1 MSTDDSVNDARSEKW
16 DPLTAPVW
24 DISDVDEPTLAPPID
39 QFMPIDEDTMI
50 RRRPPLPP
58 DADEIIR
65 GEYTGWVPLIK
76 SGETLD
82 QAKAREENRASS
94 FENVVPNVDAN
105 AWAPI
110 EVVASDESEF
120 VAPDDLASDVPTTV
134 REPVVEVRPYDFP
147 TEIVPDP
154 DFVVSPAEALEE
166 ARRRIAQMRASL
178 QTNINR
184 VSQSFD
190 HPIFAPVE
198 VSVQEAPPFTP
209 VTQTETPT
217 VVVPEPIPTPVAEVP
232 VAEVIEEPKSFDSLF
247 ETDVVLEPPVAPE
260 PEPVFTPSAGQQQ
273 QAPRAESVMT
283 ETREEPRVFT
293 QSTQQASSTII
304 IDEAADQSHS
314 LELVIMRD
322 EIKDLRDRLDSSQK
336 LIENLMVRL
345 ADLAE
350 LALKRKD

>member
-1 MSTDDSVNDARSEKW
+1 MSTDDSVNDARPEKW

-24 DISDVDEPTLAPPID
+24 DLSDVDEPTLAPPIE
-39 QFMPIDEDTMI
+39 QFMPVDEDTII

-82 QAKAREENRASS
+82 QAKAREENRVSS
-94 FENVVPNVDAN
+94 FETAIPNVDAN

-120 VAPDDLASDVPTTV
+120 VAPDDLASDVSSSV
-134 REPVVEVRPYDFP
+134 REPVVEVRPYAFP
-147 TEIVPDP
+147 SEIVPDP

-190 HPIFAPVE
+190 HPIFAPIE
-198 VSVQEAPPFTP
+198 VSVQEAPPFIP
-209 VTQTETPT
+209 VTQTEVPAA
-217 VVVPEPIPTPVAEVP
+217 VV
-232 VAEVIEEPKSFDSLF
+232 EEPESFDSLF
-247 ETDVVLEPPVAPE
+247 ETDAVVEPPAPQ
-260 PEPVFTPSAGQQQ
+260 PTFAPSSAMYQ
-273 QAPRAESVMT
+273 ESVRT
-283 ETREEPRVFT
+283 ETREEPRVYT
-293 QSTQQASSTII
+293 QSTQQASPTII
-304 IDEAADQSHS
+304 IDEAAEKTHS

>member
-24 DISDVDEPTLAPPID
+24 DLSDVDEPTLAPPIE
-39 QFMPIDEDTMI
+39 QFMPIDEDTII

-76 SGETLD
+76 SGESLEE
-82 QAKAREENRASS
+82 AKAREEKLASGMS
-94 FENVVPNVDAN
+94 QSVQNVDMDS
-105 AWAPI
+105 WAPV
-110 EVVASDESEF
+110 EVVATDESDF
-120 VAPDDLASDVPTTV
+120 ISPKDLSSDSVNTV
-134 REPVVEVRPYDFP
+134 REPVVEVRPYEFP
-147 TEIVPDP
+147 NEIVPDP

-190 HPIFAPVE
+190 HPIFAPIE
-198 VSVQEAPPFTP
+198 VSVQEAPPFIP
-209 VTQTETPT
+209 VTQTEVPAAA
-217 VVVPEPIPTPVAEVP
+217 VV
-232 VAEVIEEPKSFDSLF
+232 EEPKSFDSLF
-247 ETDVVLEPPVAPE
+247 ETDAVVEPPAPQ
-260 PEPVFTPSAGQQQ
+260 PNFAPSSATYQ
-273 QAPRAESVMT
+273 ESVRT
-283 ETREEPRVFT
+283 ETREEPRVYT
-293 QSTQQASSTII
+293 QSTQQASPTII
-304 IDEAADQSHS
+304 IDEAAEQTHS

-336 LIENLMVRL
+336 LIETLMVRL

>member
-1 MSTDDSVNDARSEKW
+1 MSTDDSVNDARSESW
-16 DPLTAPVW
+16 DPLTAPFW
-24 DISDVDEPTLAPPID
+24 DLSDVDEPTLAPPIE
-39 QFMPIDEDTMI
+39 QFMPVDEDTII

-82 QAKAREENRASS
+82 QAKAREENRVSS
-94 FENVVPNVDAN
+94 FETDIPNVDAN

-120 VAPDDLASDVPTTV
+120 VAPDDLASDVSSSV
-134 REPVVEVRPYDFP
+134 REPVVEVRPYAFP
-147 TEIVPDP
+147 SEIVPDP

-190 HPIFAPVE
+190 HPIFAPIE
-198 VSVQEAPPFTP
+198 VSVQEAPPFIP
-209 VTQTETPT
+209 VTQTE
-217 VVVPEPIPTPVAEVP
+217 VP
-232 VAEVIEEPKSFDSLF
+232 VAAVVEEPKSFDSLF
-247 ETDVVLEPPVAPE
+247 ETDAVVEPPAPQ
-260 PEPVFTPSAGQQQ
+260 PNFAPSSATYQ
-273 QAPRAESVMT
+273 ESVRT
-283 ETREEPRVFT
+283 ETREEPRVYT
-293 QSTQQASSTII
+293 QSTQQASPTII
-304 IDEAADQSHS
+304 IDEAAEQTHS

>member
-1 MSTDDSVNDARSEKW
+1 MSTDDSVNDARSEAW

-24 DISDVDEPTLAPPID
+24 DLSDVDEPTLAPPIEK
-39 QFMPIDEDTMI
+39 FMPIDEDTMI

-76 SGETLD
+76 SGESLD
-82 QAKAREENRASS
+82 EAKAREENRAST
-94 FENVVPNVDAN
+94 FESSVPNVDAN

-110 EVVASDESEF
+110 DVVASESSEF
-120 VAPDDLASDVPTTV
+120 VAPDDLASDVSMTV
-134 REPVVEVRPYDFP
+134 RAPIVEVRPYDFP

-184 VSQSFD
+184 VSQSFE

-198 VSVQEAPPFTP
+198 VSVQEAPPFAP
-209 VTQTETPT
+209 AAVVETPT
-217 VVVPEPIPTPVAEVP
+217 VVVAEPSPTPVAEI
-232 VAEVIEEPKSFDSLF
+232 IEEPKSFESLF
-247 ETDVVLEPPVAPE
+247 ETDVVVEQPVAPE
-260 PEPVFTPSAGQQQ
+260 PEPVFTQSTTQQQ
-273 QAPRAESVMT
+273 HASRAESVMT

-293 QSTQQASSTII
+293 QSTQQASPTII

>member
-24 DISDVDEPTLAPPID
+24 DLSDVDEPTLAPPIE
-39 QFMPIDEDTMI
+39 QFMPIDEDTII

-82 QAKAREENRASS
+82 QAKAREEKLASGMS
-94 FENVVPNVDAN
+94 QSVQNVDMDS
-105 AWAPI
+105 WAPV
-110 EVVASDESEF
+110 EVVATDESDF
-120 VAPDDLASDVPTTV
+120 ISPKDLSSDSVNTV
-134 REPVVEVRPYDFP
+134 REPVVEVRPYEFP
-147 TEIVPDP
+147 NEIVPDP

-190 HPIFAPVE
+190 HPIFAPIE
-198 VSVQEAPPFTP
+198 VSVQEAPPFIP
-209 VTQTETPT
+209 VAQTEVPAAA
-217 VVVPEPIPTPVAEVP
+217 VV
-232 VAEVIEEPKSFDSLF
+232 EEPKSFDSLF
-247 ETDVVLEPPVAPE
+247 ETDAVVEPPAPQ
-260 PEPVFTPSAGQQQ
+260 PNFAPSSATYQ
-273 QAPRAESVMT
+273 ESVRT
-283 ETREEPRVFT
+283 ETREEPRVYT
-293 QSTQQASSTII
+293 QSTQQASPTII
-304 IDEAADQSHS
+304 IDEAAEQTHS

-336 LIENLMVRL
+336 LIETLMVRL

>member
-24 DISDVDEPTLAPPID
+24 DLSDVDEPTLAPPIE
-39 QFMPIDEDTMI
+39 QFMPIDEDTII

-82 QAKAREENRASS
+82 QAKAREENRVSS
-94 FENVVPNVDAN
+94 FETVIPNVDAN

-120 VAPDDLASDVPTTV
+120 VAPDDLASDAPMTV
-134 REPVVEVRPYDFP
+134 REPVVEVRPYAFP
-147 TEIVPDP
+147 SEIVPDP

-190 HPIFAPVE
+190 HPIFAPIE
-198 VSVQEAPPFTP
+198 VSVQEAPPFIP
-209 VTQTETPT
+209 VTQTEVPAA
-217 VVVPEPIPTPVAEVP
+217 VV
-232 VAEVIEEPKSFDSLF
+232 EEPKSFDSLF
-247 ETDVVLEPPVAPE
+247 ETDAVVDPPAPQ
-260 PEPVFTPSAGQQQ
+260 PTFAPSSAMYQ
-273 QAPRAESVMT
+273 ESVRT
-283 ETREEPRVFT
+283 ETREEPRVYT
-293 QSTQQASSTII
+293 QSTQQASPTII
-304 IDEAADQSHS
+304 IDEAAEKTHS

>member
-24 DISDVDEPTLAPPID
+24 DLSDVDEPTLAPPIE
-39 QFMPIDEDTMI
+39 QFMPIDEDTII

-82 QAKAREENRASS
+82 QAKAREENRVSS
-94 FENVVPNVDAN
+94 FETDIPNVDAN

-120 VAPDDLASDVPTTV
+120 VAPDDLASDVSSSV
-134 REPVVEVRPYDFP
+134 REPVVEVRPYEFP
-147 TEIVPDP
+147 NEIVPDP

-190 HPIFAPVE
+190 HPIFAPIE
-198 VSVQEAPPFTP
+198 VSVQEAPPFIP
-209 VTQTETPT
+209 VTQTEVPAAA
-217 VVVPEPIPTPVAEVP
+217 VV
-232 VAEVIEEPKSFDSLF
+232 EEPKSFDSLF
-247 ETDVVLEPPVAPE
+247 ETDVVVEPPAPQ
-260 PEPVFTPSAGQQQ
+260 PNFAPSSATYQ
-273 QAPRAESVMT
+273 ESVRT
-283 ETREEPRVFT
+283 ETREEPRVYT
-293 QSTQQASSTII
+293 QSTQQASPTII
-304 IDEAADQSHS
+304 IDEAAEQTHS

-336 LIENLMVRL
+336 LIETLMVRL

>member
-16 DPLTAPVW
+16 DPLTSPNW
-24 DISDVDEPTLAPPID
+24 NLSEVDEPTLAPPLV
-39 QFMPIDEDTMI
+39 QFLPQDEDTMI
-50 RRRPPLPP
+50 RRRPALPP

-76 SGETLD
+76 AGESLEA
-82 QAKAREENRASS
+82 AKAREENRVSS
-94 FENVVPNVDAN
+94 FETSTPNIDVT

-110 EVVASDESEF
+110 EVVTSDESEIT
-120 VAPDDLASDVPTTV
+120 APDDLASDVPTTV
-134 REPVVEVRPYDFP
+134 REPVVEVRPYAFP
-147 TEIVPDP
+147 NEIVPDP

-184 VSQSFD
+184 VSQSFE
-190 HPIFAPVE
+190 HPIFAPIE
-198 VSVQEAPPFTP
+198 VSVQEAPPFVP
-209 VTQTETPT
+209 ATPT
-217 VVVPEPIPTPVAEVP
+217 QASPTPPQPNP
-232 VAEVIEEPKSFDSLF
+232 VVEEPKSFESLF
-247 ETDVVLEPPVAPE
+247 ETDV
-260 PEPVFTPSAGQQQ
+260 EPVIETPVQQSAFVESTTQHNES
-273 QAPRAESVMT
+273 PRFESVRT
-283 ETREEPRVFT
+283 EVREEPRVFT
-293 QSTQQASSTII
+293 QSTQQASPTII
-304 IDEAADQSHS
+304 IDEAAEQTHS

-336 LIENLMVRL
+336 LIENLMIRL

>member
-24 DISDVDEPTLAPPID
+24 DLSDVDEPTLAPPIE
-39 QFMPIDEDTMI
+39 QFMPIDEDTII

-82 QAKAREENRASS
+82 QAKAREENRVSS
-94 FENVVPNVDAN
+94 FETAIPKVDVN
-105 AWAPI
+105 AGAPI
-110 EVVASDESEF
+110 EVVSSDESEF
-120 VAPDDLASDVPTTV
+120 VAPDDLASDVSSSV
-134 REPVVEVRPYDFP
+134 REPVVEVRPYAFP
-147 TEIVPDP
+147 SEIVPDP

-190 HPIFAPVE
+190 HPIFAPIE
-198 VSVQEAPPFTP
+198 VSVQEAPPFIP
-209 VTQTETPT
+209 VTQTEVPAA
-217 VVVPEPIPTPVAEVP
+217 VV
-232 VAEVIEEPKSFDSLF
+232 EEPKSFDSLF
-247 ETDVVLEPPVAPE
+247 ETDAVVEPPAPQ
-260 PEPVFTPSAGQQQ
+260 PTFAPSSAMYQ
-273 QAPRAESVMT
+273 ESVRT
-283 ETREEPRVFT
+283 ETREEPRVYT
-293 QSTQQASSTII
+293 QSTQQASPTII
-304 IDEAADQSHS
+304 IDEAAEKTHS

>member
-24 DISDVDEPTLAPPID
+24 DLSDVDEPTLAPPIE
-39 QFMPIDEDTMI
+39 QFMPIDEDTII

-82 QAKAREENRASS
+82 QAKAREENRVSS
-94 FENVVPNVDAN
+94 FETAIPNVDAN

-110 EVVASDESEF
+110 EVVSSDESEF
-120 VAPDDLASDVPTTV
+120 VAPDDLASDVSSSV
-134 REPVVEVRPYDFP
+134 REPVVEVRPYAFP
-147 TEIVPDP
+147 SEIVPDP

-190 HPIFAPVE
+190 HPIFAPIE
-198 VSVQEAPPFTP
+198 VSVQEAPPFIP
-209 VTQTETPT
+209 VTQTEVPAA
-217 VVVPEPIPTPVAEVP
+217 VV
-232 VAEVIEEPKSFDSLF
+232 EEPKSFDSLF
-247 ETDVVLEPPVAPE
+247 ETDAVVEPPAPQ
-260 PEPVFTPSAGQQQ
+260 PTFAPSSAMYQ
-273 QAPRAESVMT
+273 ESVRT
-283 ETREEPRVFT
+283 ETREEPRVYT
-293 QSTQQASSTII
+293 QSTQQASPTII
-304 IDEAADQSHS
+304 IDEAAEKTHS

>member
-24 DISDVDEPTLAPPID
+24 DLSDVDEPTLAPPIE

-82 QAKAREENRASS
+82 QAKAREENRVSS
-94 FENVVPNVDAN
+94 FETAIPNVDAN

-120 VAPDDLASDVPTTV
+120 VAPDDLASDVSSSV
-134 REPVVEVRPYDFP
+134 REPVVEVRPYAFP
-147 TEIVPDP
+147 SEIVPDP

-190 HPIFAPVE
+190 HPIFAPIE
-198 VSVQEAPPFTP
+198 VSVQEAPPFIP
-209 VTQTETPT
+209 VTQTEVPAA
-217 VVVPEPIPTPVAEVP
+217 VV
-232 VAEVIEEPKSFDSLF
+232 EEPKSFDSLF
-247 ETDVVLEPPVAPE
+247 ETDAVVDPPAPQ
-260 PEPVFTPSAGQQQ
+260 PTFAPSSAMYQ
-273 QAPRAESVMT
+273 ESVRT
-283 ETREEPRVFT
+283 ETREEPRVYT
-293 QSTQQASSTII
+293 QSTQQASPTII
-304 IDEAADQSHS
+304 IDEAAEKTHS

>member
-24 DISDVDEPTLAPPID
+24 DLSDVDEPTLAPPIE
-39 QFMPIDEDTMI
+39 QFMPVDEDTII

-82 QAKAREENRASS
+82 QAKAREAKLDSGIS
-94 FENVVPNVDAN
+94 QIVQNVDMDS
-105 AWAPI
+105 WAPV
-110 EVVASDESEF
+110 EVVVTDESDF
-120 VAPDDLASDVPTTV
+120 VSPKDLSSDTVRTV
-134 REPVVEVRPYDFP
+134 REPVVEVRPYEFP
-147 TEIVPDP
+147 SEIVPDP

-190 HPIFAPVE
+190 HPIFAPIE
-198 VSVQEAPPFTP
+198 VSVQVAPPFIP
-209 VTQTETPT
+209 VTQTEFPSAAI
-217 VVVPEPIPTPVAEVP
+217 V
-232 VAEVIEEPKSFDSLF
+232 EEPKSFDSLF
-247 ETDVVLEPPVAPE
+247 ETDAVVEPPAPQ
-260 PEPVFTPSAGQQQ
+260 PNFAPSSATYQESV
-273 QAPRAESVMT
+273 RAESVRT
-283 ETREEPRVFT
+283 ETREEPRVYT
-293 QSTQQASSTII
+293 QSTQQASPTII
-304 IDEAADQSHS
+304 IDEAAEQTHS

>member
-1 MSTDDSVNDARSEKW
+1 MSTDDSVNDARSENW

-24 DISDVDEPTLAPPID
+24 DLSDVDEPTLAPPIE
-39 QFMPIDEDTMI
+39 QFMPVDEDTII

-82 QAKAREENRASS
+82 QAKAREENRVSS
-94 FENVVPNVDAN
+94 FETAIPNVDAN

-120 VAPDDLASDVPTTV
+120 IAPDDLASDVSSSV
-134 REPVVEVRPYDFP
+134 REPVVEVRPYAFP
-147 TEIVPDP
+147 SEIVPDP

-190 HPIFAPVE
+190 HPIFAPIE
-198 VSVQEAPPFTP
+198 VSVQEAPPFIP
-209 VTQTETPT
+209 VTQTEVPA
-217 VVVPEPIPTPVAEVP
+217 VVV
-232 VAEVIEEPKSFDSLF
+232 EEPESFDSLF
-247 ETDVVLEPPVAPE
+247 ETDAVVETPAPQ
-260 PEPVFTPSAGQQQ
+260 PTFAPSSAMYQ
-273 QAPRAESVMT
+273 ESVRT
-283 ETREEPRVFT
+283 ETREEPRVYT
-293 QSTQQASSTII
+293 QSTQQASPTII
-304 IDEAADQSHS
+304 IDEAAEKTHS

-336 LIENLMVRL
+336 LIETLMVRL

>member
-24 DISDVDEPTLAPPID
+24 DLSDVDEPTLAPPIE
-39 QFMPIDEDTMI
+39 QFMPIDEDTII

-82 QAKAREENRASS
+82 QAKAREENRVSS
-94 FENVVPNVDAN
+94 FETAIPNVDAN

-110 EVVASDESEF
+110 EVVSSDESEF
-120 VAPDDLASDVPTTV
+120 VAPDDLASDVSSSV
-134 REPVVEVRPYDFP
+134 REPVVEVRPYVFP
-147 TEIVPDP
+147 SEIVPDP

-190 HPIFAPVE
+190 HPIFAPIE
-198 VSVQEAPPFTP
+198 VSVQEAPPFIP
-209 VTQTETPT
+209 VTQTEVPAA
-217 VVVPEPIPTPVAEVP
+217 VV
-232 VAEVIEEPKSFDSLF
+232 EEPKSFDSLF
-247 ETDVVLEPPVAPE
+247 ETDAVVEPPAPQ
-260 PEPVFTPSAGQQQ
+260 PTFAPSSAMYQ
-273 QAPRAESVMT
+273 ESVRT
-283 ETREEPRVFT
+283 EMREEPRVYT
-293 QSTQQASSTII
+293 QSTQQASPTII
-304 IDEAADQSHS
+304 IDEAAEKTHS

-336 LIENLMVRL
+336 LIETLMVRL

>member
-1 MSTDDSVNDARSEKW
+1 MSTDESVNDARSEKW

-24 DISDVDEPTLAPPID
+24 DLSDVDEPTLAPPIE
-39 QFMPIDEDTMI
+39 QFMPVDEDTII

-76 SGETLD
+76 SGESLEE
-82 QAKAREENRASS
+82 AKAREEKLASEIS
-94 FENVVPNVDAN
+94 QNVQNVDMN
-105 AWAPI
+105 SWAPV
-110 EVVASDESEF
+110 EVVATDESDF
-120 VAPDDLASDVPTTV
+120 ISPKDLSSDSVRTV
-134 REPVVEVRPYDFP
+134 REPVVEVRPYAFP
-147 TEIVPDP
+147 SEIVPDP

-190 HPIFAPVE
+190 HPIFAPIE
-198 VSVQEAPPFTP
+198 VSVQEAPPFIP
-209 VTQTETPT
+209 VTQTE
-217 VVVPEPIPTPVAEVP
+217 VP
-232 VAEVIEEPKSFDSLF
+232 VAAVVEEPKSFDSLF
-247 ETDVVLEPPVAPE
+247 ETDAVVEPPAPQ
-260 PEPVFTPSAGQQQ
+260 PNFAPSSATYQ
-273 QAPRAESVMT
+273 ESVQT
-283 ETREEPRVFT
+283 ETREEPRVYT
-293 QSTQQASSTII
+293 QTTQQASPTII
-304 IDEAADQSHS
+304 IDEAAEKTHS

-336 LIENLMVRL
+336 LIETLMVRL

>member
-24 DISDVDEPTLAPPID
+24 DLSDVDEPTLAPPIE
-39 QFMPIDEDTMI
+39 QFMPVDEDTII

-82 QAKAREENRASS
+82 QAKAREENRVSS
-94 FENVVPNVDAN
+94 FETDIPNVDAN

-120 VAPDDLASDVPTTV
+120 VAPDDLASDVSSSV
-134 REPVVEVRPYDFP
+134 REPVVEVRPYAFP
-147 TEIVPDP
+147 SEIVPDP

-190 HPIFAPVE
+190 HPIFAPIE
-198 VSVQEAPPFTP
+198 VSVQEAPPFIP
-209 VTQTETPT
+209 VTQTEVTAAT
-217 VVVPEPIPTPVAEVP
+217 IV
-232 VAEVIEEPKSFDSLF
+232 EEPKSFDSLF
-247 ETDVVLEPPVAPE
+247 ETDAVVEPPAPQ
-260 PEPVFTPSAGQQQ
+260 PNFAPSSATYQ
-273 QAPRAESVMT
+273 ESVRT
-283 ETREEPRVFT
+283 ETREEPRVYT
-293 QSTQQASSTII
+293 QSTQQASPTII
-304 IDEAADQSHS
+304 IDEAAEQTHS

>member
-24 DISDVDEPTLAPPID
+24 DLSDVDEPTLAPPIE

-82 QAKAREENRASS
+82 QAKAREENRVST
-94 FENVVPNVDAN
+94 FENVIPNVDAN

-110 EVVASDESEF
+110 EVVASDEYEF
-120 VAPDDLASDVPTTV
+120 VAPADLASDAPMTV
-134 REPVVEVRPYDFP
+134 REPVVEVRPYEFP

-198 VSVQEAPPFTP
+198 VSVQEAPPFIP

-217 VVVPEPIPTPVAEVP
+217 VVLPEPSPTP

-247 ETDVVLEPPVAPE
+247 ETDAVVEPPAPQ
-260 PEPVFTPSAGQQQ
+260 PNFAPSSATYQ
-273 QAPRAESVMT
+273 ESVRT
-283 ETREEPRVFT
+283 ETRDEPRVYT
-293 QSTQQASSTII
+293 QSTQQASPTII

>member
-24 DISDVDEPTLAPPID
+24 DLSDVDEPTLAPPIE
-39 QFMPIDEDTMI
+39 QFMPIDEDTII

-82 QAKAREENRASS
+82 QAKAREENRVSS
-94 FENVVPNVDAN
+94 FETVIPNVDAN

-120 VAPDDLASDVPTTV
+120 VAPDDLASDVSSSV
-134 REPVVEVRPYDFP
+134 REPVVEVRPYAFP
-147 TEIVPDP
+147 SEIVPDP

-190 HPIFAPVE
+190 HPIFAPIE
-198 VSVQEAPPFTP
+198 VSVQEAPPFIP
-209 VTQTETPT
+209 VTQTEVPAA
-217 VVVPEPIPTPVAEVP
+217 VV
-232 VAEVIEEPKSFDSLF
+232 EEPKSFDSLF
-247 ETDVVLEPPVAPE
+247 ETDAVVEPPAPQ
-260 PEPVFTPSAGQQQ
+260 PTFAPSSAMYQ
-273 QAPRAESVMT
+273 ESVRT
-283 ETREEPRVFT
+283 ETREEPRVYT
-293 QSTQQASSTII
+293 QSTQQASPTII
-304 IDEAADQSHS
+304 IDEAAEKTHS

>member
-24 DISDVDEPTLAPPID
+24 DLSDVDEPTLAPPIE
-39 QFMPIDEDTMI
+39 QFMPIDEDTII

-82 QAKAREENRASS
+82 QAKAREENRVSS
-94 FENVVPNVDAN
+94 FNTDIPNVDAN

-120 VAPDDLASDVPTTV
+120 VAPDDLASDVSSSV
-134 REPVVEVRPYDFP
+134 REPVVEVRPYAFP
-147 TEIVPDP
+147 SEIVPDP

-190 HPIFAPVE
+190 HPIFAPIE
-198 VSVQEAPPFTP
+198 VSVQEAPPFIP
-209 VTQTETPT
+209 VTQTE
-217 VVVPEPIPTPVAEVP
+217 VP
-232 VAEVIEEPKSFDSLF
+232 VAAVVEEPKSFDSLF
-247 ETDVVLEPPVAPE
+247 ETDAVVEPPAPQ
-260 PEPVFTPSAGQQQ
+260 PNFAPSTATYQ
-273 QAPRAESVMT
+273 ESVRT
-283 ETREEPRVFT
+283 ETREEPRVYT
-293 QSTQQASSTII
+293 QSTQQASPTII
-304 IDEAADQSHS
+304 IDEAAEKTHS

>member
-24 DISDVDEPTLAPPID
+24 DLSDVDEPTLAPPIE

-82 QAKAREENRASS
+82 QAKAREENRVSS
-94 FENVVPNVDAN
+94 FETAIPNVDAN

-110 EVVASDESEF
+110 EVVSSDESEF
-120 VAPDDLASDVPTTV
+120 VAPDDLASDVSSSV
-134 REPVVEVRPYDFP
+134 REPVVEVRPYVFP
-147 TEIVPDP
+147 SEIVPDP

-190 HPIFAPVE
+190 HPIFAPIE
-198 VSVQEAPPFTP
+198 VSVQEAPPFIP
-209 VTQTETPT
+209 VTQTEVPAA
-217 VVVPEPIPTPVAEVP
+217 VV
-232 VAEVIEEPKSFDSLF
+232 EEPKSFDSLF
-247 ETDVVLEPPVAPE
+247 ETDAVVEPPAPQ
-260 PEPVFTPSAGQQQ
+260 PTFAPSSAMYQ
-273 QAPRAESVMT
+273 ESVRT
-283 ETREEPRVFT
+283 EMREEPRVYT
-293 QSTQQASSTII
+293 QSTQQASPTII
-304 IDEAADQSHS
+304 IDEAAEKTHS

-336 LIENLMVRL
+336 LIETLMVRL

>member
-24 DISDVDEPTLAPPID
+24 DLSDVDEPTLAPPIE
-39 QFMPIDEDTMI
+39 QFMPVDEDTII

-82 QAKAREENRASS
+82 QAKAREENRVSS
-94 FENVVPNVDAN
+94 FETVIPNVDAN

-120 VAPDDLASDVPTTV
+120 VAPDDLASDAPMTV
-134 REPVVEVRPYDFP
+134 REPVVEVRPYAFP
-147 TEIVPDP
+147 SEIVPDP

-190 HPIFAPVE
+190 HPIFAPIE
-198 VSVQEAPPFTP
+198 VSVQEAPPFIP
-209 VTQTETPT
+209 VTQ
-217 VVVPEPIPTPVAEVP
+217 IEVP
-232 VAEVIEEPKSFDSLF
+232 AAAVVEEPKSFDSLF
-247 ETDVVLEPPVAPE
+247 ETDAVVEPPAPQ
-260 PEPVFTPSAGQQQ
+260 PNFAPSSATYQ
-273 QAPRAESVMT
+273 ESVRT
-283 ETREEPRVFT
+283 ETREEPRVYT
-293 QSTQQASSTII
+293 QSTQQASPTII
-304 IDEAADQSHS
+304 IDEAAEKTHS

>member
-24 DISDVDEPTLAPPID
+24 DLSDVDEPTLAPPIE
-39 QFMPIDEDTMI
+39 QFMPVDEDTII

-82 QAKAREENRASS
+82 QAKAREENRVSS
-94 FENVVPNVDAN
+94 FETDIPNVDAN

-120 VAPDDLASDVPTTV
+120 VAPDDLASDVSSSV
-134 REPVVEVRPYDFP
+134 REPVVEVRPYAFP
-147 TEIVPDP
+147 SEIVPDP

-190 HPIFAPVE
+190 HPIFAPIE
-198 VSVQEAPPFTP
+198 VSVQEAPPFIP
-209 VTQTETPT
+209 VTQ
-217 VVVPEPIPTPVAEVP
+217 AEVP
-232 VAEVIEEPKSFDSLF
+232 AAVVEEPESFDSLF
-247 ETDVVLEPPVAPE
+247 ETDAVVEPPAPQ
-260 PEPVFTPSAGQQQ
+260 PTFAPSSAMYQ
-273 QAPRAESVMT
+273 ESVRT
-283 ETREEPRVFT
+283 ETREEPRVYT
-293 QSTQQASSTII
+293 QSTQQASPTII
-304 IDEAADQSHS
+304 IDEAAEKTHS

>member
-1 MSTDDSVNDARSEKW
+1 
-16 DPLTAPVW
+16 
-24 DISDVDEPTLAPPID
+24 
-39 QFMPIDEDTMI
+39 MPIDEDTII

-82 QAKAREENRASS
+82 QAKAREENRVSS
-94 FENVVPNVDAN
+94 FETVIPNVDAN

-120 VAPDDLASDVPTTV
+120 VAPDDLASDAPMTV
-134 REPVVEVRPYDFP
+134 REPVVEVRPYAFP
-147 TEIVPDP
+147 SEIVPDP

-198 VSVQEAPPFTP
+198 VSVQEAPPFVP
-209 VTQTETPT
+209 VTQTKTPT
-217 VVVPEPIPTPVAEVP
+217 VVVPEPSPTP

-247 ETDVVLEPPVAPE
+247 ETDAVVEPPAPQ
-260 PEPVFTPSAGQQQ
+260 PNFAPSSATYQ
-273 QAPRAESVMT
+273 ESVRT
-283 ETREEPRVFT
+283 ETREEPRVYT
-293 QSTQQASSTII
+293 QSTQQASPTII
-304 IDEAADQSHS
+304 IDEAAEQTHS

>member
-24 DISDVDEPTLAPPID
+24 DLSDVDEPTLAPPIE
-39 QFMPIDEDTMI
+39 QFMPINEDTMI

-76 SGETLD
+76 SGESLD
-82 QAKAREENRASS
+82 EAKAREEK
-94 FENVVPNVDAN
+94 
-105 AWAPI
+105 
-110 EVVASDESEF
+110 
-120 VAPDDLASDVPTTV
+120 LASDIPQNVQNVDMNSWSPIEIVDTDDSEFISPNDLFSDNVEIV
-134 REPVVEVRPYDFP
+134 REPVVEVRPYSFP

-198 VSVQEAPPFTP
+198 VSVQEAPPFVP
-209 VTQTETPT
+209 AAQT
-217 VVVPEPIPTPVAEVP
+217 VVPPVVTPEPTPVAA
-232 VAEVIEEPKSFDSLF
+232 AEAIEESKSFESMF
-247 ETDVVLEPPVAPE
+247 ETDVVAEPAVVPA
-260 PEPVFTPSAGQQQ
+260 PEPVFTQSATTYQE
-273 QAPRAESVMT
+273 APRVESVMT

-293 QSTQQASSTII
+293 QSTQQASPTII
-304 IDEAADQSHS
+304 IDEAAEQTHS

>member
-24 DISDVDEPTLAPPID
+24 DLSDVDEPTLAPPIE
-39 QFMPIDEDTMI
+39 QFMPVDEDTII

-76 SGETLD
+76 SGESLEE
-82 QAKAREENRASS
+82 AKAREENRVSS
-94 FENVVPNVDAN
+94 FETDIPNVDAN

-120 VAPDDLASDVPTTV
+120 VAPDDLASDVSSSV
-134 REPVVEVRPYDFP
+134 REPVVEVRPYAFP
-147 TEIVPDP
+147 SEIVPDP

-190 HPIFAPVE
+190 HPIFAPIE
-198 VSVQEAPPFTP
+198 VSVQEAPPFIP
-209 VTQTETPT
+209 VTQTEVPA
-217 VVVPEPIPTPVAEVP
+217 VVV
-232 VAEVIEEPKSFDSLF
+232 EEPKSFDSLF
-247 ETDVVLEPPVAPE
+247 ETDAVVEPPAPQ
-260 PEPVFTPSAGQQQ
+260 PTFAPSSAMYQ
-273 QAPRAESVMT
+273 ESVRT
-283 ETREEPRVFT
+283 ETREEPRVYT
-293 QSTQQASSTII
+293 QSTQQASPTII
-304 IDEAADQSHS
+304 IDEAAEKTHS

>member
-1 MSTDDSVNDARSEKW
+1 
-16 DPLTAPVW
+16 
-24 DISDVDEPTLAPPID
+24 
-39 QFMPIDEDTMI
+39 MI

-82 QAKAREENRASS
+82 QAKAREENRVSS
-94 FENVVPNVDAN
+94 FETSLPNVDAN

-120 VAPDDLASDVPTTV
+120 SAPNDLASDVPMTV
-134 REPVVEVRPYDFP
+134 REPVIEVRPYDFP

-198 VSVQEAPPFTP
+198 VSVQEAPPFIP
-209 VTQTETPT
+209 AAQTEAPT
-217 VVVPEPIPTPVAEVP
+217 VVDPEPSPTP
-232 VAEVIEEPKSFDSLF
+232 VAEVIEEPKSFESLF
-247 ETDVVLEPPVAPE
+247 ETDVVIEQPVAPQPQPE
-260 PEPVFTPSAGQQQ
+260 PEPVFTQSAAQQP
-273 QAPRAESVMT
+273 QAPRTESVKT
-283 ETREEPRVFT
+283 ETREDPRVFT
-293 QSTQQASSTII
+293 QSTQQASPTII

>member
-24 DISDVDEPTLAPPID
+24 DLSDVDEPTLAPPIE

-82 QAKAREENRASS
+82 QAKAREENRVSS
-94 FENVVPNVDAN
+94 FETAIPNVDAN

-120 VAPDDLASDVPTTV
+120 VAPDDLASDVSSSV
-134 REPVVEVRPYDFP
+134 REPVVEVRPYVFP
-147 TEIVPDP
+147 SEIVPDP

-190 HPIFAPVE
+190 HPIFAPIE
-198 VSVQEAPPFTP
+198 VSVQEAPPFIP
-209 VTQTETPT
+209 VTQTEVPAA
-217 VVVPEPIPTPVAEVP
+217 VV
-232 VAEVIEEPKSFDSLF
+232 EEPKSFDSLF
-247 ETDVVLEPPVAPE
+247 ETDAVVEPPAPQ
-260 PEPVFTPSAGQQQ
+260 PTFAPSSAMYQ
-273 QAPRAESVMT
+273 ESVRT
-283 ETREEPRVFT
+283 EMREEPRVYT
-293 QSTQQASSTII
+293 QSTQQASPTII
-304 IDEAADQSHS
+304 IDEAAEKTHS

-336 LIENLMVRL
+336 LIETLMVRL

>member
-1 MSTDDSVNDARSEKW
+1 MSTDDSVNDARFEKW

-24 DISDVDEPTLAPPID
+24 DLSDVDEPTLAPPIE
-39 QFMPIDEDTMI
+39 QFMPIDEDTII

-82 QAKAREENRASS
+82 QAKAREENRVSS
-94 FENVVPNVDAN
+94 FETVIPNVDAN

-120 VAPDDLASDVPTTV
+120 VAPDDLASDAPMTV
-134 REPVVEVRPYDFP
+134 REPVVEVRPYAFP
-147 TEIVPDP
+147 SEIVPDP

-198 VSVQEAPPFTP
+198 VSVQEAPPFVP
-209 VTQTETPT
+209 VTQTKTPT
-217 VVVPEPIPTPVAEVP
+217 VVVPEPSPTP

-247 ETDVVLEPPVAPE
+247 ETDAVVEPPAPQ
-260 PEPVFTPSAGQQQ
+260 PNFAPSSATYQ
-273 QAPRAESVMT
+273 ESVRT
-283 ETREEPRVFT
+283 ETREEPRVYT
-293 QSTQQASSTII
+293 QSTQQASPTII
-304 IDEAADQSHS
+304 IDEAAEQTHS

>member
-24 DISDVDEPTLAPPID
+24 DLSDVDEPTLAPPIE
-39 QFMPIDEDTMI
+39 QFMPVDEDTII

-76 SGETLD
+76 PGESLEE
-82 QAKAREENRASS
+82 AKAREAKLDSGIS
-94 FENVVPNVDAN
+94 QIVQNVDLDS
-105 AWAPI
+105 WAPV
-110 EVVASDESEF
+110 EVVATDESDF
-120 VAPDDLASDVPTTV
+120 ISPKDLSSDSVRTV
-134 REPVVEVRPYDFP
+134 REPVVEVRPYAFP
-147 TEIVPDP
+147 SEIVPDP

-190 HPIFAPVE
+190 HPIFAPIE
-198 VSVQEAPPFTP
+198 VSVQEAPPFIP
-209 VTQTETPT
+209 VTQTE
-217 VVVPEPIPTPVAEVP
+217 VPAATIV
-232 VAEVIEEPKSFDSLF
+232 EEPKSFDSLF
-247 ETDVVLEPPVAPE
+247 ETDAVVEPPAPQ
-260 PEPVFTPSAGQQQ
+260 PNFAPSTATYQ
-273 QAPRAESVMT
+273 ESVRT
-283 ETREEPRVFT
+283 ETREEPRVYT
-293 QSTQQASSTII
+293 QSTQQASPTII
-304 IDEAADQSHS
+304 IDEAAEKTHS

>member
-24 DISDVDEPTLAPPID
+24 DLSDVDEPTLAPPIE
-39 QFMPIDEDTMI
+39 QFMPIDEDTII

-82 QAKAREENRASS
+82 QAKAREENRVSS
-94 FENVVPNVDAN
+94 FETAIPNVDAN
-105 AWAPI
+105 AWASI
-110 EVVASDESEF
+110 EVVSSDESEF
-120 VAPDDLASDVPTTV
+120 VAPDDLASDVSSSV
-134 REPVVEVRPYDFP
+134 REPVVEVRPYAFP
-147 TEIVPDP
+147 SEIVPDP

-190 HPIFAPVE
+190 HPIFAPIE
-198 VSVQEAPPFTP
+198 VSVQEAPPFIP
-209 VTQTETPT
+209 VTQTEVPAA
-217 VVVPEPIPTPVAEVP
+217 VV
-232 VAEVIEEPKSFDSLF
+232 EEPKSFDSLF
-247 ETDVVLEPPVAPE
+247 ETDAVVDPPAPQ
-260 PEPVFTPSAGQQQ
+260 PTFAPSSAMYQ
-273 QAPRAESVMT
+273 ESVRT
-283 ETREEPRVFT
+283 EMREEPRVYT
-293 QSTQQASSTII
+293 QSTQQASPTII
-304 IDEAADQSHS
+304 IDEAAEKTHS

-336 LIENLMVRL
+336 LIETLMVRL

>member
-24 DISDVDEPTLAPPID
+24 DLSDVDEPTLAPPIE
-39 QFMPIDEDTMI
+39 QFMPVDEDTII

-76 SGETLD
+76 SGESLEE
-82 QAKAREENRASS
+82 AKAREENRVSS
-94 FENVVPNVDAN
+94 FETAIPNVDAN

-120 VAPDDLASDVPTTV
+120 VAPDDLASDVSNSV
-134 REPVVEVRPYDFP
+134 REPVVEVRPYAFP
-147 TEIVPDP
+147 SEIVPDP

-190 HPIFAPVE
+190 HPIFAPIE
-198 VSVQEAPPFTP
+198 VSVQEAPPFIP
-209 VTQTETPT
+209 VTQTEVPA
-217 VVVPEPIPTPVAEVP
+217 VVV
-232 VAEVIEEPKSFDSLF
+232 EEPKSFDSLF
-247 ETDVVLEPPVAPE
+247 ETDAVVEPPAPQ
-260 PEPVFTPSAGQQQ
+260 PTFAPSSAMYQ
-273 QAPRAESVMT
+273 ESVRT
-283 ETREEPRVFT
+283 ETREEPRVYT
-293 QSTQQASSTII
+293 QSTQQASPTII
-304 IDEAADQSHS
+304 IDEAAEKTHS

>member
-24 DISDVDEPTLAPPID
+24 DLSDVDEPTLAPPIE
-39 QFMPIDEDTMI
+39 QFMPVDEDTII

-82 QAKAREENRASS
+82 QAKAREENRVSS
-94 FENVVPNVDAN
+94 FETAIPNVDAN

-110 EVVASDESEF
+110 EVVASDESAF
-120 VAPDDLASDVPTTV
+120 VAPDDLASDVSSSV
-134 REPVVEVRPYDFP
+134 REPVVEVRPYAFP
-147 TEIVPDP
+147 SEIVPDP

-190 HPIFAPVE
+190 HPIFAPIE
-198 VSVQEAPPFTP
+198 VSVQEAPPFIP
-209 VTQTETPT
+209 VTQTEVPAA
-217 VVVPEPIPTPVAEVP
+217 VV
-232 VAEVIEEPKSFDSLF
+232 EEPKSFDSLF
-247 ETDVVLEPPVAPE
+247 ETDAVVDPPAPQ
-260 PEPVFTPSAGQQQ
+260 PTFAPSSAMYQ
-273 QAPRAESVMT
+273 ESVRT
-283 ETREEPRVFT
+283 EMREEPRVYT
-293 QSTQQASSTII
+293 QSTQQASPTII
-304 IDEAADQSHS
+304 IDEAAEKTHS

-336 LIENLMVRL
+336 LIETLMVRL

>member
-1 MSTDDSVNDARSEKW
+1 
-16 DPLTAPVW
+16 
-24 DISDVDEPTLAPPID
+24 VDEPTLAPPIE
-39 QFMPIDEDTMI
+39 QFMPIDEDTII

-82 QAKAREENRASS
+82 QAKAREENRVSS
-94 FENVVPNVDAN
+94 FETVIPNVDAN

-120 VAPDDLASDVPTTV
+120 VAPDDLASDAPMTV
-134 REPVVEVRPYDFP
+134 REPVVEVRPYAFP
-147 TEIVPDP
+147 SEIVPDP

-198 VSVQEAPPFTP
+198 VSVQEAPPFVP
-209 VTQTETPT
+209 VTQTKTPT
-217 VVVPEPIPTPVAEVP
+217 VVVPEPSPTP

-247 ETDVVLEPPVAPE
+247 ETDAVVEPPAPQ
-260 PEPVFTPSAGQQQ
+260 PNFAPSSATYQ
-273 QAPRAESVMT
+273 ESVRT
-283 ETREEPRVFT
+283 ETREEPRVYT
-293 QSTQQASSTII
+293 QSTQQASPTII
-304 IDEAADQSHS
+304 IDEAAEQTHS

>member
-24 DISDVDEPTLAPPID
+24 DLSDVDEPTLAPPIE
-39 QFMPIDEDTMI
+39 QFMPIDEDTII

-82 QAKAREENRASS
+82 QAKAREENRVSS
-94 FENVVPNVDAN
+94 FETAIPNVDAN

-110 EVVASDESEF
+110 EVVASDESAF
-120 VAPDDLASDVPTTV
+120 VAPDDLASDAPMTV
-134 REPVVEVRPYDFP
+134 REPVVEVRPYAFP
-147 TEIVPDP
+147 SEIVPDP

-190 HPIFAPVE
+190 HPIFAPIE
-198 VSVQEAPPFTP
+198 VSVQEAPPFIP
-209 VTQTETPT
+209 VTQTEVPA
-217 VVVPEPIPTPVAEVP
+217 VVV
-232 VAEVIEEPKSFDSLF
+232 EEPKSFESLF
-247 ETDVVLEPPVAPE
+247 ETDAVVEPPAPQ
-260 PEPVFTPSAGQQQ
+260 PTFAPSSAMYQ
-273 QAPRAESVMT
+273 ESVRT
-283 ETREEPRVFT
+283 ETREEPRVYT
-293 QSTQQASSTII
+293 QSTQQASPTII
-304 IDEAADQSHS
+304 IDEAAEKTHS

>member
-24 DISDVDEPTLAPPID
+24 DLSDVDEPTLAPPIE
-39 QFMPIDEDTMI
+39 QFMPIDEDTII

-82 QAKAREENRASS
+82 QAKAREENRVSS
-94 FENVVPNVDAN
+94 FETAIPNVDAN

-110 EVVASDESEF
+110 EVFASDESEF
-120 VAPDDLASDVPTTV
+120 VAPDDLASDVSSSV
-134 REPVVEVRPYDFP
+134 REPVVEVRPYAFP
-147 TEIVPDP
+147 SEIVPDP

-190 HPIFAPVE
+190 HPIFAPIE
-198 VSVQEAPPFTP
+198 VSVQEAPPFIP
-209 VTQTETPT
+209 VTQ
-217 VVVPEPIPTPVAEVP
+217 AEVP
-232 VAEVIEEPKSFDSLF
+232 AAVVEEPESFDSLF
-247 ETDVVLEPPVAPE
+247 ETDAVVEPPAPQ
-260 PEPVFTPSAGQQQ
+260 PTFAPSSAMYQ
-273 QAPRAESVMT
+273 ESVRT
-283 ETREEPRVFT
+283 ETREEPRVYT
-293 QSTQQASSTII
+293 QSTQQASPTII
-304 IDEAADQSHS
+304 IDEAAEKTHS